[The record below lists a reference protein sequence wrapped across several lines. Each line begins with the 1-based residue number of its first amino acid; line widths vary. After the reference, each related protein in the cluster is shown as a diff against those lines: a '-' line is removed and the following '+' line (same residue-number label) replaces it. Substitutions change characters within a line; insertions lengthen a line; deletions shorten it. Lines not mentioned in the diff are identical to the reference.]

1 LLWFNHPAYTNVC
14 VETLQK
20 LKRRRARLK
29 RLRPI
34 IFLCG
39 AKDSDRRDRLNEYL
53 QKFSDFLIFYAEE
66 VFGALAQ
73 TEPGANALQLEKE
86 LAELADAVVII
97 AESPGTFAELGAF
110 AISDDLRLK
119 LLPIADKAFERD
131 ESFLRVGPIRWTDR
145 DSAFGPTV
153 WTDFSVILG
162 LADKIKERLE
172 KGIRRPTPI
181 DVKQLTL
188 RNSRRHML
196 FSIVLLLEIY
206 APVSIHQLRVL
217 LEEIVGPVP
226 LRDVQT
232 LLGLA
237 EALNLAKSEHFEG
250 ERLHFR
256 WHRGGRLGQTNV
268 TPFAI
273 GSLRTHVLSVMQT
286 IPSATRALDFL
297 AEKHR
302 SAA

>member
-1 LLWFNHPAYTNVC
+1 MLWFNHPAYAKAC
-14 VETLQK
+14 SETLQK
-20 LKRRRARLK
+20 LKHKRARFK

-34 IFLCG
+34 IFFCG
-39 AKDSDRRDRLNEYL
+39 GKDSERRERLSEYL
-53 QKFSDFLIFYAEE
+53 RKFSDVLIFYAEE

-73 TEPGANALQLEKE
+73 TEPDANALQLEKE
-86 LAELADAVVII
+86 LAELADAVVVI

-110 AISDDLRLK
+110 AISDDLRPK
-119 LLPIADKAFERD
+119 LLPIADKSFESD
-131 ESFLRVGPIRWTDR
+131 ESFLRVGPIRWVDR

-172 KGIRRPTPI
+172 KGIKRPTSTDI
-181 DVKQLTL
+181 KKLML

-196 FSIVLLLEIY
+196 FSVVLLLEIY
-206 APVSIHQLRVL
+206 APVSIQQLRVL
-217 LEEIVGPVP
+217 LGEIVGPI
-226 LRDVQT
+226 DAHNVQT

-237 EALNLAKSEHFEG
+237 DALNLAKSEHFEG

-256 WHRGGRLGQTNV
+256 WRRGGLLGQTNMS
-268 TPFAI
+268 PFAI
-273 GSLRTHVLSVMQT
+273 GSLRTHVLSAMQT

-297 AEKHR
+297 AEKYS